1 MMSITGAVVTTMD
14 IAFSPVFTLSPFLS
28 VLIFAAILSVITS
41 LMSKYLINKEFA
53 IKMKSRMKELKLQ
66 MKEAQKNSNKE
77 VLSSSMKEMMEMN
90 RKYMKESMKVMV
102 GSLVFGILFL
112 TYMSAKYASQS
123 VTLPLIGITMN
134 WIYWYVIASLV
145 ISMTLR
151 KFTGG
156 V

>member
-1 MMSITGAVVTTMD
+1 MSITGAVVTTMD

-90 RKYMKESMKVMV
+90 RKYMKESMKVMI
-102 GSLVFGILFL
+102 GSLIFGILFL

>member
-14 IAFSPVFTLSPFLS
+14 IAFSPVFTLSPVLS
-28 VLIFAAILSVITS
+28 ILIFATILSVITT
-41 LMSKYLINKEFA
+41 LMSKYLINKEFT
-53 IKMKSRMKELKLQ
+53 KNMKSRMKELKLQ

-77 VLSSSMKEMMEMN
+77 VLSSSMKEMMDMN
-90 RKYMKESMKVMV
+90 RKYMKESMKVMI
-102 GSLVFGILFL
+102 GSLIFGILFL

>member
-53 IKMKSRMKELKLQ
+53 KNMKSRMKELKLQ

-77 VLSSSMKEMMEMN
+77 VLSSSMKEMMDMN
-90 RKYMKESMKVMV
+90 RKYMKESMKVMI
-102 GSLVFGILFL
+102 GSLIFGILFL
-112 TYMSAKYASQS
+112 TYMFQSANDTNATNDYK
-123 VTLPLIGITMN
+123 
-134 WIYWYVIASLV
+134 
-145 ISMTLR
+145 
-151 KFTGG
+151 
-156 V
+156 

>member
-1 MMSITGAVVTTMD
+1 MSITGAVVTTMD

-53 IKMKSRMKELKLQ
+53 KNMKSRMKELKLQ

-77 VLSSSMKEMMEMN
+77 VLSSSMKEMMDMN
-90 RKYMKESMKVMV
+90 RKYMKESMKVMI
-102 GSLVFGILFL
+102 GSLIFGILFL

>member
-1 MMSITGAVVTTMD
+1 MSITGAVVTTMD

-53 IKMKSRMKELKLQ
+53 KNMKSRMKELKLQ

-77 VLSSSMKEMMEMN
+77 VLSSSMKEMMDMN

-102 GSLVFGILFL
+102 GSLVFCILFL

>member
-14 IAFSPVFTLSPFLS
+14 IAFSPVFTLSPVLS
-28 VLIFAAILSVITS
+28 ILIFATILSVITT

>member
-14 IAFSPVFTLSPFLS
+14 IAFSPVFTLSPVLS
-28 VLIFAAILSVITS
+28 ILIFATILSVITT

-102 GSLVFGILFL
+102 GSLIFGILFL